1 MEFTH
6 TQDFPAALERLWAV
20 FGRADYPEQKYLALG
35 AKAVRMRHFDVAAQ
49 VIQVELERD
58 VTIDTSRLPPWAR
71 WLARSKQTLRHRTV
85 WRRIGPA
92 QVAAELDI
100 ALIGLPVHAH
110 GVGTIV
116 EPAPGTTR
124 MVLAWRVESM
134 LGRRVERLLADQ
146 IRAALDDDHAF
157 TLRYLERAKAD

>member
-1 MEFTH
+1 
-6 TQDFPAALERLWAV
+6 
-20 FGRADYPEQKYLALG
+20 
-35 AKAVRMRHFDVAAQ
+35 MRHFDATAQ

-85 WRRIGPA
+85 WPRIGPA
-92 QVAAELDI
+92 QVAVELDS

-110 GVGTIV
+110 GIGTIV
-116 EPAPGTTR
+116 EPAPGPTR
-124 MVLAWRVESM
+124 RVLAGRVEPM
-134 LGRRVERLLADQ
+134 LGRRVERRLADQ

-157 TLRYLERAKAD
+157 TLR